1 MPGTYSW
8 TPIIIGHTALAL
20 TALVLGAVLLA
31 NTKGHR
37 AHRIGGWLWVIC
49 MSAVAGVSFAIHGP
63 SGYSWIHILSAFTLI
78 SLVCGV
84 LLARAHRVQS
94 HRFTMISIYVGALL
108 IAGAFTLLPGRLI
121 GRALWGWW

>member
-1 MPGTYSW
+1 VREEAEDHKHYGEDPKLNGNREES
-8 TPIIIGHTALAL
+8 GCGELRNGEL
-20 TALVLGAVLLA
+20 
-31 NTKGHR
+31 
-37 AHRIGGWLWVIC
+37 AHRIGGWIWVVL

-63 SGYSWIHILSAFTLI
+63 NGYSWIHILSAITLI

-94 HRFTMISIYVGALL
+94 HRFTMISIYFGALL
-108 IAGAFTLLPGRLI
+108 IAGAFTLLPSRLI

>member
-8 TPIIIGHTALAL
+8 TPLIIGHTTLAL
-20 TALVLGAVLLA
+20 LAIVLGGVLLA
-31 NTKGHR
+31 SPKGHR
-37 AHRIGGWLWVIC
+37 AHRIGGWIWVGL

-63 SGYSWIHILSAFTLI
+63 NGYSWIHILSAFTLI

-108 IAGAFTLLPGRLI
+108 IAGAFTLLPSRLI